1 MSTAATSTT
10 RKSND
15 RAVEAFDRDRMKL
28 VITIASRMEAGGAD
42 VLDAATTP
50 NETGAILHH
59 PRKCLARVVPAWCT
73 MPLFPLA
80 SVPEAEVVDDAV
92 LIEEMKTVGADSI
105 HLKSFNVS
113 KKVVKDLVAQ
123 IPSQYDERFSA
134 LAEMRTICTDAHNGN
149 DSIRVVAMEKGVAKG
164 EREKPHT
171 EAVAST
177 TWYKHEPIVR
187 AIPWIV
193 RNSNYL
199 KYAGKGALCVN
210 LGTEDDKLMV
220 SRESV
225 MIIRCAMDID
235 PFSLP
240 QCGSAEAVHMF
251 NTKVRQKIFALP
263 VDGDAFSPVVQSGR
277 VVDYVKN
284 SGDSV
289 AINLRCTVDI
299 RRASRHFDAEHT
311 AAIDHRYLVEPGDM
325 ALDAVI
331 ALTTRLL
338 GADHVPAPLA
348 AYRKIASHQRP
359 QVDLAKAT
367 GDYNVKHYAPYDD
380 ESANTLEG
388 LVEIVGKW
396 AGMPWVMPSVEWKL
410 KDGVVKTILLPCAK
424 SYEAPLY
431 HLYMSCYGPQDGKTF
446 AAKDSSDITFELKE
460 LFKTFTKVCC
470 NESVSFALVRN
481 AINGAK
487 AKSGTDKKKKKASAA
502 AAVDVST
509 DVDTIADAA
518 SRAFRASNTTNDG
531 LAKLLSSLEGVDF
544 AKLVRDVEAIKA
556 KLLSDD
562 EEEDDEEE
570 EEDDEEEEEEDE
582 NDDDTDEDDE
592 EEDEQ
597 PPAKGVRKR
606 SSKAVEEAA
615 TSSQPKKSRKA

>member
-1 MSTAATSTT
+1 
-10 RKSND
+10 
-15 RAVEAFDRDRMKL
+15 
-28 VITIASRMEAGGAD
+28 
-42 VLDAATTP
+42 
-50 NETGAILHH
+50 
-59 PRKCLARVVPAWCT
+59 
-73 MPLFPLA
+73 
-80 SVPEAEVVDDAV
+80 
-92 LIEEMKTVGADSI
+92 
-105 HLKSFNVS
+105 
-113 KKVVKDLVAQ
+113 
-123 IPSQYDERFSA
+123 
-134 LAEMRTICTDAHNGN
+134 
-149 DSIRVVAMEKGVAKG
+149 
-164 EREKPHT
+164 
-171 EAVAST
+171 
-177 TWYKHEPIVR
+177 
-187 AIPWIV
+187 
-193 RNSNYL
+193 
-199 KYAGKGALCVN
+199 
-210 LGTEDDKLMV
+210 V

-277 VVDYVKN
+277 VVDYVN
-284 SGDSV
+284 PSGDSV

-311 AAIDHRYLVEPGDM
+311 APIDHRYLVEPGDM

-359 QVDLAKAT
+359 QVDLAKVT

-380 ESANTLEG
+380 DSANTLEG
-388 LVEIVGKW
+388 VVEMVGKW

-431 HLYMSCYGPQDGKTF
+431 HLYMSCYGPQDGKTY

-460 LFKTFTKVCC
+460 LCKTFTKVCC

-502 AAVDVST
+502 AAMDVST

-562 EEEDDEEE
+562 DDEEE
-570 EEDDEEEEEEDE
+570 EQEDEEEEEEEEEVYE

-592 EEDEQ
+592 EEDEG
-597 PPAKGVRKR
+597 PPAKRVRKR
-606 SSKAVEEAA
+606 SSKAVEAAA
-615 TSSQPKKSRKA
+615 TPSQPKKSRKA